1 MVNIENNQITNNKSE
16 KLLGI
21 KIDHKLTF
29 SAHIDEICKKAG
41 QKMNALSTVI
51 PYMNITKRRT
61 LLNTFFISQF
71 NYCLL
76 TWMCH
81 SRAKNNKINRLNER
95 CLKIIYS
102 DKVSIFRNYWKK
114 IVTRNT
120 NIQGILVF
128 LQ

>member
-1 MVNIENNQITNNKSE
+1 MVNVENNQITNNKSE
-16 KLLGI
+16 KLLRI

-29 SAHIDEICKKAG
+29 NAHIDEICKKAG

-51 PYMNITKRRT
+51 PYMNITKRCT

-95 CLKIIYS
+95 SLKIIYN
-102 DKVSIFRNYWKK
+102 DKVSIFSNYWKK
-114 IVTRNT
+114 IVLSLY
-120 NIQGILVF
+120 IQGILVF

>member
-1 MVNIENNQITNNKSE
+1 MVNVENNQITNNKSE
-16 KLLGI
+16 KLLRI

-29 SAHIDEICKKAG
+29 NAHIDEICKKAG

-51 PYMNITKRRT
+51 PYMNITKRCT
-61 LLNTFFISQF
+61 ILNTFFISQF

-95 CLKIIYS
+95 SLKIIYN
-102 DKVSIFRNYWKK
+102 DKVSIFSNYWKK
-114 IVTRNT
+114 IVLSLY
-120 NIQGILVF
+120 IQGILVF

>member
-1 MVNIENNQITNNKSE
+1 MVNVENNQITNNKSE
-16 KLLGI
+16 KLLRI

-29 SAHIDEICKKAG
+29 NAHIDEICKKAG

-51 PYMNITKRRT
+51 PYMNITKRCT
-61 LLNTFFISQF
+61 ILNTFFISQF

-81 SRAKNNKINRLNER
+81 SRAKNNKINRLTER
-95 CLKIIYS
+95 SLKIIYN
-102 DKVSIFRNYWKK
+102 DKVSIFSNYWKK
-114 IVTRNT
+114 IVLSLY
-120 NIQGILVF
+120 IQGILVF

>member
-1 MVNIENNQITNNKSE
+1 MVNVENNQITNNKSE
-16 KLLGI
+16 KLLRI

-29 SAHIDEICKKAG
+29 NAHIDEICKKAG

-51 PYMNITKRRT
+51 PYMNITKRCT

-81 SRAKNNKINRLNER
+81 SRAKNNKINRLTER
-95 CLKIIYS
+95 SLKIIYN
-102 DKVSIFRNYWKK
+102 DKVSIFSNYWKK
-114 IVTRNT
+114 IVLSLY
-120 NIQGILVF
+120 IQGILVF